1 VISGSCRKCRA
12 GFLLKIQKTS
22 FIAGRKSAADSKSGT
37 KNFRPQGIEFMKNAR
52 LETEIKP
59 EDFDSFFLWKVFR
72 KIVRHEGPLR
82 FFLKVL
88 AVGACFVAL
97 ALFIFLLG
105 ELAVA

>member
-1 VISGSCRKCRA
+1 
-12 GFLLKIQKTS
+12 
-22 FIAGRKSAADSKSGT
+22 
-37 KNFRPQGIEFMKNAR
+37 MKNAR

-59 EDFDSFFLWKVFR
+59 EDFDSFLLWKVFW
-72 KIVRHEGPLR
+72 KIVRHEGFFC

-105 ELAVA
+105 EFAGA